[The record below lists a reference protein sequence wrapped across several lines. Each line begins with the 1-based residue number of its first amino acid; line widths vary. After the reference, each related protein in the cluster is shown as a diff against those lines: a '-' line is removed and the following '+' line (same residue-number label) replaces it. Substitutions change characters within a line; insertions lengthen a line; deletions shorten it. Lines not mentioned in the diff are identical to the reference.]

1 MSEKLREPVYRAA
14 IDVARA
20 DLREIA
26 DLIDQLRVR
35 QEQIYV
41 AVEALELA
49 VGSAAQSR
57 PVAKPVYAISGKNSH
72 PAQNSQRPPAAE
84 TLSPIDPHIKD
95 ALRVQALA

>member
-26 DLIDQLRVR
+26 DLIDQLRAR

-49 VGSAAQSR
+49 VGSAADAR
-57 PVAKPVYAISGKNSH
+57 PVAKPVYEISGKHSH
-72 PAQNSQRPPAAE
+72 PTQNSQRLATAQA
-84 TLSPIDPHIKD
+84 LNPIDSRLQDVMP
-95 ALRVQALA
+95 VQALA